1 MLKSD
6 LIETVITA
14 VVREPLAAY
23 RYSTPCLEQ
32 ALAQVRSLYGGGA
45 EGPHFKALRKAEDEM
60 AACLRARARNL
71 ALTSGPLST
80 PKPAPTPDPP
90 PSGGQRVKVKRPAP
104 VLPSGGSA
112 VDLL

>member
-6 LIETVITA
+6 LIETVITT

-23 RYSTPCLEQ
+23 SYSTPCLEQ
-32 ALAQVRSLYGGGA
+32 ALAQLRSLYGGGA

-80 PKPAPTPDPP
+80 PKPAPADP
-90 PSGGQRVKVKRPAP
+90 PSGGQRVKVKRPTP